1 MVAFCI
7 QTLLFAVHRH
17 VGSPPI
23 NTIETVWKVKTKII
37 RPRKTAFRFW
47 KNPKLPIS
55 SRISSA
61 SIITLNNC
69 LAMLFSFQVTW
80 NQALF
85 FSGFFGSRAKKITP
99 CSRKQITRS
108 ITGRGHDRRLSQ
120 ATFQASRFPRVTVSL
135 RDFIPRGVD
144 HAVRN
149 FLVVPPVGH
158 LSPASLA
165 SSCILPSYPNFGGKT
180 KSNMMYLNKALV

>member
-1 MVAFCI
+1 MVAFCT

-85 FSGFFGSRAKKITP
+85 FLWLLWQESAKNNALLPKTNHKVDHRERAW
-99 CSRKQITRS
+99 
-108 ITGRGHDRRLSQ
+108 SQ

-158 LSPASLA
+158 LPGGGGYSLIWA
-165 SSCILPSYPNFGGKT
+165 I
-180 KSNMMYLNKALV
+180 

>member
-55 SRISSA
+55 SRISSV

-69 LAMLFSFQVTW
+69 LAMLFSFQATW
-80 NQALF
+80 DQALF
-85 FSGFFGSRAKKITP
+85 FSGFFGSRAKKNN
-99 CSRKQITRS
+99 
-108 ITGRGHDRRLSQ
+108 
-120 ATFQASRFPRVTVSL
+120 SL
-135 RDFIPRGVD
+135 LPKTNHKVD
-144 HAVRN
+144 HRERAWSQLPSR
-149 FLVVPPVGH
+149 L
-158 LSPASLA
+158 PASLA
-165 SSCILPSYPNFGGKT
+165 WLSPCVTSYPVGWITQCAIFWWFHQ
-180 KSNMMYLNKALV
+180 YL

>member
-99 CSRKQITRS
+99 CSRENKSQGRS
-108 ITGRGHDRRLSQ
+108 QGITGRGHDRRLP
-120 ATFQASRFPRVTVSL
+120 SRL
-135 RDFIPRGVD
+135 
-144 HAVRN
+144 
-149 FLVVPPVGH
+149 
-158 LSPASLA
+158 PASLEWL
-165 SSCILPSYPNFGGKT
+165 SPCVTSYPVGWITQCAIFWWFHR
-180 KSNMMYLNKALV
+180 

>member
-108 ITGRGHDRRLSQ
+108 ITGREGEGMIAGYLPG
-120 ATFQASRFPRVTVSL
+120 FP
-135 RDFIPRGVD
+135 
-144 HAVRN
+144 
-149 FLVVPPVGH
+149 
-158 LSPASLA
+158 
-165 SSCILPSYPNFGGKT
+165 LPSRDCLLAWLHTPWGGSRSAQFFGGSTGRSLITSIFSQQLHFAVLPKFWR
-180 KSNMMYLNKALV
+180 

>member
-7 QTLLFAVHRH
+7 QTPLFAVHRH

-47 KNPKLPIS
+47 KNPKHPIS

-69 LAMLFSFQVTW
+69 LAMLFPFQVTW
-80 NQALF
+80 DQVLY

-99 CSRKQITRS
+99 YSRKQITGS

-120 ATFQASRFPRVTVSL
+120 AIAGYLPGFP
-135 RDFIPRGVD
+135 
-144 HAVRN
+144 
-149 FLVVPPVGH
+149 
-158 LSPASLA
+158 
-165 SSCILPSYPNFGGKT
+165 LPSRDCLLAWLHTPCSAQFFGGSTGRSLITSIFSQQLHFAVLPKFWR
-180 KSNMMYLNKALV
+180 

>member
-69 LAMLFSFQVTW
+69 LAMLFSCQVTW
-80 NQALF
+80 DQPLF
-85 FSGFFGSRAKKITP
+85 FFGFFGSRAKKITP
-99 CSRKQITRS
+99 FSRKQITRS
-108 ITGRGHDRRLSQ
+108 ITGRGHDRRLP
-120 ATFQASRFPRVTVSL
+120 SRL
-135 RDFIPRGVD
+135 
-144 HAVRN
+144 
-149 FLVVPPVGH
+149 
-158 LSPASLA
+158 PASLA
-165 SSCILPSYPNFGGKT
+165 WLSPCVTLYPVGWITQCAIFWWFHR
-180 KSNMMYLNKALV
+180 

>member
-7 QTLLFAVHRH
+7 QTLLFAVHRY

-69 LAMLFSFQVTW
+69 LAMLFPFQVTW
-80 NQALF
+80 DQVLY
-85 FSGFFGSRAKKITP
+85 FSGFFGSRAKKITRY
-99 CSRKQITRS
+99 SRKQITGS

-135 RDFIPRGVD
+135 RDFIPR
-144 HAVRN
+144 AVRN

-165 SSCILPSYPNFGGKT
+165 SSCILPSYPNFGGKK

>member
-61 SIITLNNC
+61 SIITLLGNAFFLPGNLRSGVIFFWLLWLESEKNN
-69 LAMLFSFQVTW
+69 
-80 NQALF
+80 ALLPKTNHKVDH
-85 FSGFFGSRAKKITP
+85 RETAW
-99 CSRKQITRS
+99 
-108 ITGRGHDRRLSQ
+108 SQ

-144 HAVRN
+144 HAGRN

-180 KSNMMYLNKALV
+180 KSNMMYLNKALA

>member
-23 NTIETVWKVKTKII
+23 NTIETVWKVKTKMI

-99 CSRKQITRS
+99 CSRENKSQGRS
-108 ITGRGHDRRLSQ
+108 QGEGMIAGYLPGFPLPSRDCLLAWLHTPWGGSRSAQFFGGSTGRSLITSIFSQ
-120 ATFQASRFPRVTVSL
+120 QLHF
-135 RDFIPRGVD
+135 
-144 HAVRN
+144 AV
-149 FLVVPPVGH
+149 
-158 LSPASLA
+158 
-165 SSCILPSYPNFGGKT
+165 LPKFWR
-180 KSNMMYLNKALV
+180 

>member
-99 CSRKQITRS
+99 CSRENKSQGRS
-108 ITGRGHDRRLSQ
+108 QGITGRGHDRRLP
-120 ATFQASRFPRVTVSL
+120 SRL
-135 RDFIPRGVD
+135 
-144 HAVRN
+144 
-149 FLVVPPVGH
+149 
-158 LSPASLA
+158 PASLA
-165 SSCILPSYPNFGGKT
+165 WLSPCVTSYPVGWITQCAIFWWFHR
-180 KSNMMYLNKALV
+180 